1 MFDFP
6 YYLVAATVSQ
16 MNKTFPVFY
25 TCVNTKSGFEII
37 ADLEEFL
44 KDGKS
49 GLSGNLLQEE
59 RIATYVKVND
69 ASWRSRVSSTKFY

>member
-16 MNKTFPVFY
+16 MNKMFPVFY
-25 TCVNTKSGFEII
+25 TCVKTKSGFEII

-69 ASWRSRVSSTKFY
+69 TGWKSRVSSTKFF